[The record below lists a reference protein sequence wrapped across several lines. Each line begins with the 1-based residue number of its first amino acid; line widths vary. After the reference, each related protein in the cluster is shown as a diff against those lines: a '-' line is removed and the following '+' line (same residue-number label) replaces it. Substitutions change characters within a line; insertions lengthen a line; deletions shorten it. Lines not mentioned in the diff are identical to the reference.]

1 MSLQNLLVKLNHRNT
16 RLFPKLSTLSWSLII
31 ALFVFTG
38 TFITQSLTAQA
49 EPADIITQYSQTIE
63 EGNPNLENWVSSN
76 MDNTILKTLDTLVGT
91 KNIAD
96 SINNPETSFV
106 PGGAIGTTT
115 NLIAALYTPPASGIE
130 YLAQVKD
137 NFLGK
142 PAYAQGAGFSGL
154 QPLLPLWKGFRNIV
168 YSLSA
173 IIFVILGILVMF
185 RVKTG
190 PQTVIT
196 IQTAIPKIITTLILV
211 TFSYAIA
218 GLLIDLMNL
227 IQALSLSVLFS
238 ANGTSLSSDLFPPK
252 AVGKFWEWLSQT
264 AGGNY
269 QFYNFSQLASA
280 DRWQTLKLLNLALP
294 QTMILMISVLTG
306 GFVGAILGGPLPI
319 PGARV
324 GGFLIGTA
332 LIFLIIQIFV
342 LIKLIQFVF
351 GLAKTY
357 LNVILKI
364 ILGPLEIGLGSFPGV
379 KIGFGSWITGL
390 AINLSVF
397 PISFLFL
404 VMLNLIIFQIQK
416 SGDLWAPG
424 MLTGVAG
431 ITRAVI
437 GFAGILLVSKLPDLI
452 PQVIFQI
459 KPSPFGTAIGESLKT
474 ASPFVFVGR
483 AAEQY
488 KNWTT
493 LTGSD
498 IYKNTR
504 DKIKSAAQTKQA
516 SQTINQSQTT
526 LAQPLSN
533 TSNTGIPKPKP

>member
-31 ALFVFTG
+31 ALFILTG
-38 TFITQSLTAQA
+38 TFITQSLKAQA
-49 EPADIITQYSQTIE
+49 EQTDIITQYSQTIE

-154 QPLLPLWKGFRNIV
+154 QPLLPLWKGFRNII

-218 GLLIDLMNL
+218 GLLIDLMQL
-227 IQALSLSVLFS
+227 LQSLFLSLLFQSQGKDLNENLLSPAISNYKFSRLSVPGLD
-238 ANGTSLSSDLFPPK
+238 TIDSLIWR
-252 AVGKFWEWLSQT
+252 AVPLKS
-264 AGGNY
+264 
-269 QFYNFSQLASA
+269 LAFIG
-280 DRWQTLKLLNLALP
+280 AL
-294 QTMILMISVLTG
+294 
-306 GFVGAILGGPLPI
+306 VGA
-319 PGARV
+319 
-324 GGFLIGTA
+324 LIGGMIAPGLGHLIGGGIGIA
-332 LIFLIIQIFV
+332 LILLIITITIAIW
-342 LIKLIQFVF
+342 LIKFFF
-351 GLAKTY
+351 GLIKCY
-357 LNVILKI
+357 VSVIFSIVLA
-364 ILGPLEIGLGSFPGV
+364 PLQIGLGSIPGM
-379 KIGFGSWITGL
+379 KIGFSSWL
-390 AINLSVF
+390 VSLFANLSVF
-397 PISFLFL
+397 PLSLLFMVL
-404 VMLNLIIFQIQK
+404 ANLIIDQISYK
-416 SGDLWAPG
+416 MLWAPSLLESG
-424 MLTGVAG
+424 GVLSG
-431 ITRAVI
+431 ITNVATIPSGGVIAVAI
-437 GFAGILLVSKLPDLI
+437 GLVSIMLLSKLPELI
-452 PQVIFQI
+452 PLAIFQL
-459 KPSPFGTAIGESLKT
+459 KPSPWSSAIGESGKGF
-474 ASPFVFVGR
+474 SPFAIIGK
-483 AAEQY
+483 ASEQRR
-488 KNWTT
+488 NWQT
-493 LTGSD
+493 LTGHGAYKDSANKKVQGEQEGQSEKD
-498 IYKNTR
+498 I
-504 DKIKSAAQTKQA
+504 SQA
-516 SQTINQSQTT
+516 EQSRSQAPIRIPRLRTPPPPPS
-526 LAQPLSN
+526 
-533 TSNTGIPKPKP
+533 TS